1 MDYDINIDAVDA
13 YTSQV
18 SAFQQKVDALMAELQ
33 AAISRAEGTWQ
44 DNSITIAKERADT
57 ARTNLQNALERLGDE
72 INRLRAQ
79 ADWGREYL
87 SIN

>member
-33 AAISRAEGTWQ
+33 AAIARAEGTWQ
-44 DNSITIAKERADT
+44 DDSITIAKERADA
-57 ARTNLQNALERLGDE
+57 ARTNLQTALEQLGDE

-79 ADWGREYL
+79 AEWGREYL
-87 SIN
+87 SIH